1 MSKPQQVNEQFVD
14 GVKADF
20 ARTGKKG
27 QNEIPSTE
35 PEESAK
41 QEVLDDSDDEEEY
54 TTFDWNRG
62 SDGRLRGYYLKRSK
76 PTSTRHSQGASVRSP
91 SMADQDASLKTAKV
105 EGSQTVTIGIDP
117 SQVDSQS

>member
-41 QEVLDDSDDEEEY
+41 QEVLDDSDDEEY
-54 TTFDWNRG
+54 TMFDWSEG
-62 SDGRLRGYYLKRSK
+62 SKGRLRGYPFGRSK
-76 PTSTRHSQGASVRSP
+76 ATSTRHSQGASVRSP